1 MKSNEKV
8 HINEYY
14 LQETNG
20 WLRELDFFLS
30 ELSFLKTR
38 LAHIVDSA
46 NDKILVAKAEKF
58 QSDFLNHDEQI
69 KEVRS
74 KVIVHEIDLQKKYT
88 EALLKNKNT
97 SSEKQG
103 VMRTKVASVELDF
116 IALKNSFN
124 SYALSSIK
132 SI

>member
-8 HINEYY
+8 HIDEYY

-46 NDKILVAKAEKF
+46 NDKSLVAKAEKF
-58 QSDFLNHDEQI
+58 QSNFLNHDEQI
-69 KEVRS
+69 KHIRS
-74 KVIVHEIDLQKKYT
+74 KVIVHENDLQKKYS
-88 EALLKNKNT
+88 ESMLKNKIAT
-97 SSEKQG
+97 SEKQSL
-103 VMRTKVASVELDF
+103 MRKNVGNVEHDF
-116 IALKNSFN
+116 IELKNSFN
-124 SYALSSIK
+124 SFALSSIK

>member
-1 MKSNEKV
+1 MKSNEKL
-8 HINEYY
+8 HIDEYY

-46 NDKILVAKAEKF
+46 NDKELVATAEKF

-69 KEVRS
+69 KQIRVEV
-74 KVIVHEIDLQKKYT
+74 ITHENNLQRKHA
-88 EALLKNKNT
+88 ESLLKNKT
-97 SSEKQG
+97 ASSVKQG
-103 VMRTKVASVELDF
+103 TVRKQVAAVELDF
-116 IALKNSFN
+116 IQLKNSFN
-124 SYALSSIK
+124 SFALNSIK